1 MLEPGGT
8 KDNLFPPF
16 YCTNLIHK
24 TRKKTAKGGTKEQLN
39 AVSSS
44 SNSHVKKKALRI
56 RQKSLSAKIIN
67 QTKAGKQSS
76 SSKKRL

>member
-24 TRKKTAKGGTKEQLN
+24 TRKNTAKGGTKEQLN

-44 SNSHVKKKALRI
+44 SNSHVKKK
-56 RQKSLSAKIIN
+56 
-67 QTKAGKQSS
+67 
-76 SSKKRL
+76 KKKKHSELDRRVCLPK